1 MLKLKHKLEDSVALI
16 NMNIELINGPDDDAL
31 SAMDD
36 ILCECN
42 NILNYLG
49 NNHEGL
55 KIKLQCTPQK
65 KET

>member
-31 SAMDD
+31 NAMDD

-49 NNHEGL
+49 NNLEGL

-65 KET
+65 KEI